1 MFVVFHARDSLN
13 IIAAQ
18 RLVSQS
24 VDKEYFFTRTKNND
38 VEFNVVIKS
47 IYINTYQALNG
58 ER

>member
-38 VEFNVVIKS
+38 VELNVVIKS